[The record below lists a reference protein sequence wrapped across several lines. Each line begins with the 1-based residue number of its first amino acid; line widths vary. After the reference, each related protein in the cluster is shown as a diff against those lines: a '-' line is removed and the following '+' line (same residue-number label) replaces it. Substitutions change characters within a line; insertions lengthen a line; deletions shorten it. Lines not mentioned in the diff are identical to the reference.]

1 MNLKQLKETSQW
13 LLDHASNVYSQTGE
27 DGIIAKALNVLPQ
40 QDKWC
45 VEFGAWDGRV
55 SSNTYRLITEEGY
68 SAVLLEADPRKFQ
81 DLKQNFLS
89 KNNVYCLNEKVGWLG
104 SHTLDNLLSKT
115 PITRNFDVLS
125 IDIDG
130 NDYHVWKAFTG
141 YRPKIVVIEYNPRI
155 PNGVDFVQ
163 KPLHGVCQGSSLDS
177 LVKLGKSKN
186 YELICVTELN
196 AIFVDTIY
204 FQLFNIPDNS
214 VEVLRRDSK
223 RITHVF
229 FGYDGYTFVR
239 GFGKVP
245 WQGVK
250 LHERAIQVIPTCLQ
264 GWHEKPGFWRQKL
277 IKLYSSLKKRGII

>member
-27 DGIIAKALNVLPQ
+27 DGILAKALNVLPQ

-141 YRPKIVVIEYNPRI
+141 YRPKIVVIEYNPTI

-204 FQLFNIPDNS
+204 FRQFSRSPKAGLKTHYACFLWLRWLHICPRVWKSS
-214 VEVLRRDSK
+214 VA
-223 RITHVF
+223 
-229 FGYDGYTFVR
+229 G
-239 GFGKVP
+239 GKV
-245 WQGVK
+245 
-250 LHERAIQVIPTCLQ
+250 A
-264 GWHEKPGFWRQKL
+264 
-277 IKLYSSLKKRGII
+277 